1 MAGRVNGKICLVTG
15 GAQGLGFATSR
26 ALATEG
32 GIVVMTDIDATKG
45 EAAAKALQ
53 ADGLVARFI
62 RQDATQPDE
71 WVRVMADVR
80 NVHGRL
86 DVLVNNAGGG
96 LDCDIESMDFDH
108 YRRMIALNL
117 DTAFLGTKYGI
128 EAMKETGGGSIINLS
143 SVGGLIGTAALPA
156 YSAAKGGVRL
166 LTKCTAIHCGQRG
179 YNIRINSV
187 HPGLIRT
194 PAGVDVTRMATGLDE
209 EDAIRAFASLHPIGR
224 VGEPHEIAAGVVFL
238 ASDESSF
245 MTGSELVIDGGYT
258 AQ

>member
-1 MAGRVNGKICLVTG
+1 MTRRVEGKICLVTG
-15 GAQGLGFATSR
+15 AAQGLGLAMCR
-26 ALATEG
+26 ALAVEG
-32 GIVVMTDIDATKG
+32 GIVVMTDIDAVRG
-45 EAAAKALQ
+45 EESAQALQ
-53 ADGLVARFI
+53 AEGLVARFL
-62 RQDATQPDE
+62 RQDATQPGE
-71 WVRVMADVR
+71 WTRVMAEVR

-96 LDCDIESMDFDH
+96 LDCDIESMDYDH

-143 SVGGLIGTAALPA
+143 SIGGIIGTSALPA

-179 YNIRINSV
+179 YNIRVNSV

-209 EDAIRAFASLHPIGR
+209 EDALRAFASLHPIGR